1 SRRRGTG
8 PRRASVRNTRARER
22 PDPRRSSPAPGRR
35 KRRRSADSRAPI
47 RDDKVPDAPAS
58 GALSHTWGKWF
69 RVHGGGM
76 IGGRDGGGSMS
87 RKNIVVSVER
97 LVVEGEVAG
106 EYLELLHDILVL
118 VGEVDIGVSI

>member
-1 SRRRGTG
+1 CQNQGAASSAAAGTAAKAGGTVTVDDDETTAGAPGADLSRAPHPHPVRSRRRGTS

-35 KRRRSADSRAPI
+35 KRRRSADSTAPI

-76 IGGRDGGGSMS
+76 IGG
-87 RKNIVVSVER
+87 
-97 LVVEGEVAG
+97 
-106 EYLELLHDILVL
+106 
-118 VGEVDIGVSI
+118 